1 MLWGG
6 VGWAGTSQGSMRW
19 HGMAW
24 DGGHGVVG
32 HLMGQTGSVPGR
44 ALQEPSPQEG
54 IRAAELSKSS
64 LKAKHPHARKTPQLL
79 LPLHARAFFFVSLQM
94 FNILIKVSRFSFLSK
109 SDFGYFSLPAPAAI
123 MAKQC
128 DFFLTLGSFIPPP
141 TPAAHQGCP
150 LGGAHFQQGQPSRS
164 GDIHGATTTEEET
177 PVVARS
183 PLSGGAPGK
192 QRWGAPHHIPP
203 CSTEAAHVG
212 SASRGWTQPCLAQK
226 RGGRRG
232 GQGACSSEK
241 ANFCLRVTLGL
252 GFLTAG

>member
-141 TPAAHQGCP
+141 QHQPLTRVAHSVVPISSRGSRAAAGTSTGPPPQRRRHRWWPGPLSVVEPPESSAGVLPTTSPPAALRLLMWAVPAGDGP
-150 LGGAHFQQGQPSRS
+150 SLAWPRREEAGGAAKVHVP
-164 GDIHGATTTEEET
+164 AK
-177 PVVARS
+177 
-183 PLSGGAPGK
+183 K
-192 QRWGAPHHIPP
+192 QI
-203 CSTEAAHVG
+203 
-212 SASRGWTQPCLAQK
+212 SACVLLWVLVS
-226 RGGRRG
+226 
-232 GQGACSSEK
+232 
-241 ANFCLRVTLGL
+241 
-252 GFLTAG
+252 